1 MFECNNDILFLNLV
15 EHGVSEPVECVYS
28 GLGRILD
35 SCSYTPA
42 DPDLL
47 LGVDWADRGR
57 TSVRAGYFVG
67 MKWIEPGVSAMC
79 VTPKIK
85 GLDVLGMFMHCF
97 RDDCP
102 EMRAALGEIYRIDFD
117 SPMIPASGGQV
128 ELTPF
133 IVAHFLLLLEGIVRK
148 GVMRNYIGRDASL
161 QGKIKG
167 KICVGTT
174 LKRHHASSRFDKT
187 YCRYHEFSTDCVE
200 NRVLNTALLF
210 CERFLSGCHGM
221 NNSDVLW
228 EKANY
233 CRGSFAGIG
242 EVDPRASVP
251 VLRINRLYPEYSEAL
266 RVASW
271 IFRMFGCDFDNVLHG
286 NKHMMPPFF
295 INMPLLYE
303 LFVLSLLRDAYGKT
317 IVYHPATFG
326 NELDFVKTDEK
337 LIIDTKYIP
346 RWKTD
351 TVHENVR
358 QLSGYARHK
367 KIRQRVLDDCE
378 RDSSIIDCVIIYP
391 SDQGLKSF
399 PGTVPLLEL
408 AETSEMYV
416 SFYLLPV
423 CLPVIGAGG

>member
-1 MFECNNDILFLNLV
+1 
-15 EHGVSEPVECVYS
+15 
-28 GLGRILD
+28 
-35 SCSYTPA
+35 
-42 DPDLL
+42 
-47 LGVDWADRGR
+47 
-57 TSVRAGYFVG
+57 
-67 MKWIEPGVSAMC
+67 
-79 VTPKIK
+79 
-85 GLDVLGMFMHCF
+85 
-97 RDDCP
+97 
-102 EMRAALGEIYRIDFD
+102 
-117 SPMIPASGGQV
+117 
-128 ELTPF
+128 
-133 IVAHFLLLLEGIVRK
+133 
-148 GVMRNYIGRDASL
+148 
-161 QGKIKG
+161 
-167 KICVGTT
+167 
-174 LKRHHASSRFDKT
+174 
-187 YCRYHEFSTDCVE
+187 
-200 NRVLNTALLF
+200 
-210 CERFLSGCHGM
+210 
-221 NNSDVLW
+221 
-228 EKANY
+228 
-233 CRGSFAGIG
+233 
-242 EVDPRASVP
+242 
-251 VLRINRLYPEYSEAL
+251 
-266 RVASW
+266 
-271 IFRMFGCDFDNVLHG
+271 
-286 NKHMMPPFF
+286 MMPPFF